1 MESLQ
6 DWPMGQLSFYR
17 CHELCASR
25 PQDDKESDQT
35 FDSTS
40 GFHDRHP
47 YRIADI
53 DNAARTLFDMK
64 VAVTH

>member
-1 MESLQ
+1 VIRCSGPCDTHNPPHYESCVS
-6 DWPMGQLSFYR
+6 M
-17 CHELCASR
+17 

-35 FDSTS
+35 LDSTS